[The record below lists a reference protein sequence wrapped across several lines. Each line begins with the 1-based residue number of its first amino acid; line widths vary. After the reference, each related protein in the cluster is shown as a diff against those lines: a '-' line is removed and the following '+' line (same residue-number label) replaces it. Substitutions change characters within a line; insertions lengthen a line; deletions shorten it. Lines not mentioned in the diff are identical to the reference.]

1 MGTMEHV
8 VRAPATETRSRI
20 RLRVDWPWTIS
31 LVLAAGALLLAFF
44 LPLWSMTLLAPQ
56 YPGGLDLTAY
66 GTRMEGDLP
75 EINTLNHY
83 IGVAAIEPDSVLEL
97 KLFPFVLFPMVAAL
111 AVAAFL
117 QVGRWVHVAL
127 AAAVWM
133 FPIGLL
139 VDMQYWLYVYGHDL
153 APDAPMRID
162 PFTPKVV
169 GTTKVIN
176 FESQTMVSSGFWAM
190 FVAALLVTLGPWFI
204 RFIRESWANTG
215 ETRVGAIAALVMT
228 AGLGGAALLPAQT
241 AGAAEP
247 PDLAELVARAE
258 PGDTIVV
265 PPGTY
270 EGPLV
275 IDKPLTLVGEGRP
288 VIDGGGSGTVVTI
301 AAEGVT
307 LRGFAIRNSGRDV
320 SGEPAGIRVTAGGA
334 VIEDNVL
341 REVLYGIVLQ
351 DSGGHLVRNNDIS
364 SRMEFSAERRGHAI
378 YLWHTSDN
386 VVTGNRVDGAK
397 DGVFIGFGTDTLV
410 EGNTITHVRYGIH
423 YMYADRNVFRANV
436 FRHNIAGAALMYS
449 RVLTLEDNEF
459 SHNASAASGYGLLMK
474 DVDDVEMRGNRVF
487 QNRVGITMEGAPHT
501 PGSTVVIED
510 NFIGHNQV
518 AIELF
523 TNTDASFSGNSFVGN
538 LRQVESRGGV
548 LAGRN
553 DWSPGGRGNYWD
565 DYRGYDADG
574 NGIGDRPY
582 SYATA
587 FNDLARDEPAL
598 RAFAFTPAQAALD
611 LAANWFAGY
620 KPEPAVTDDHP
631 LISPAVSLG
640 ETRSWSDAAWV
651 VAAMAP
657 LVALPLAAFRIS
669 RRTFS
674 RRWARCFA

>member
-1 MGTMEHV
+1 
-8 VRAPATETRSRI
+8 
-20 RLRVDWPWTIS
+20 
-31 LVLAAGALLLAFF
+31 
-44 LPLWSMTLLAPQ
+44 
-56 YPGGLDLTAY
+56 
-66 GTRMEGDLP
+66 
-75 EINTLNHY
+75 
-83 IGVAAIEPDSVLEL
+83 AIEPDSVLEL

-215 ETRVGAIAALVMT
+215 EARGSAIAALVMT

-241 AGAAEP
+241 TGAAEP

-270 EGPLV
+270 AGPLV

-334 VIEDNVL
+334 VIED
-341 REVLYGIVLQ
+341 
-351 DSGGHLVRNNDIS
+351 
-364 SRMEFSAERRGHAI
+364 
-378 YLWHTSDN
+378 
-386 VVTGNRVDGAK
+386 
-397 DGVFIGFGTDTLV
+397 
-410 EGNTITHVRYGIH
+410 
-423 YMYADRNVFRANV
+423 
-436 FRHNIAGAALMYS
+436 
-449 RVLTLEDNEF
+449 
-459 SHNASAASGYGLLMK
+459 
-474 DVDDVEMRGNRVF
+474 
-487 QNRVGITMEGAPHT
+487 
-501 PGSTVVIED
+501 
-510 NFIGHNQV
+510 
-518 AIELF
+518 
-523 TNTDASFSGNSFVGN
+523 
-538 LRQVESRGGV
+538 
-548 LAGRN
+548 
-553 DWSPGGRGNYWD
+553 
-565 DYRGYDADG
+565 
-574 NGIGDRPY
+574 
-582 SYATA
+582 
-587 FNDLARDEPAL
+587 
-598 RAFAFTPAQAALD
+598 
-611 LAANWFAGY
+611 
-620 KPEPAVTDDHP
+620 
-631 LISPAVSLG
+631 
-640 ETRSWSDAAWV
+640 
-651 VAAMAP
+651 
-657 LVALPLAAFRIS
+657 
-669 RRTFS
+669 
-674 RRWARCFA
+674 